1 MNLTEKMALDCGVKI
16 TKPHVDR
23 LFMPTKN
30 ANFIIFDTRS
40 RLENG
45 EYDHYVDVIEL
56 IKDKLKQNNIDI
68 FQICNEKSYRLACD
82 RCFISLNKKQE
93 AYLISKAKLL
103 ITNENYS
110 SYIASAFNTKSV
122 LLYSV
127 FDSRNTAP
135 PWNKDSQIILESNRK
150 GNKPTYGT
158 LKEKPKTINLVDPFK
173 IAKNIL
179 DALRIENNLEKY
191 DLLHIGENY
200 HPKTIDIVPDF
211 IAGPQLL
218 ANNNINLRLDLVE
231 SLNIDVLNYWMQN
244 RKVNIITDKNININL
259 LLPFRSSIVLI
270 TVIISENISELFLK
284 NCKAL
289 GVPIRI
295 FCIDKNKL
303 NEMRLK
309 FIDWNVEEENSS
321 DIKIKEI
328 IKINDKSKFKSSK
341 ILLSK
346 GKQFSCKALWIADKT
361 LDKNEETVILSK
373 EFEEELSFFKIYNE
387 REESIPSSS
396 ITQSVGIN

>member
-56 IKDKLKQNNIDI
+56 IKEKLKQNNIDI

-110 SYIASAFNTKSV
+110 SYIASTFNTKSI

-127 FDSRNTAP
+127 FDPRNTAP
-135 PWNKDSQIILESNRK
+135 PWNKESQIILESNRK

-158 LKEKPKTINLVDPFK
+158 LKEKPKTINLIDPFK

-179 DALRIENNLEKY
+179 DTLNIKNDLQKF

-200 HPKTIDIVPDF
+200 HPKIIEVIPDF

-218 ANNNINLRLDLVE
+218 ANTNINLRLDLVD

-259 LLPFRSSIVLI
+259 LLPFRNNVAAI
-270 TVIISENISELFLK
+270 TVIISENISELYLK

-289 GVPIRI
+289 GVPTRI
-295 FCIDKNKL
+295 FCRDKNKL
-303 NEMRLK
+303 NEIRLK
-309 FIDWNVEEENSS
+309 FIDWDIQEENNSE
-321 DIKIKEI
+321 IKIQEI
-328 IKINDKSKFKSSK
+328 SKINNQSKFKSSK

-346 GKQFSCKALWIADKT
+346 GKQFSCKASWIVDKI
-361 LDKNEETVILSK
+361 LDKNGETVILSK
-373 EFEEELSFFKIYNE
+373 EFEEELEFFKIYNE
-387 REESIPSSS
+387 REESISSSS
-396 ITQSVGIN
+396 IT

>member
-16 TKPHVDR
+16 GKPHIDR

-30 ANFIIFDTRS
+30 DKFIIFDTRS

-68 FQICNEKSYRLACD
+68 FQICHEKSYRLSCD

-93 AYLISKAKLL
+93 AYLISKTQLL

-110 SYIASAFNTKSV
+110 SYIASAFNIKSI
-122 LLYSV
+122 LLYSI
-127 FDSRNTAP
+127 FDPRNTAP
-135 PWNKDSQIILESNRK
+135 PWNKQSQIILESNRK

-158 LKEKPKTINLVDPFK
+158 LKETPKTINLINPFEV
-173 IAKNIL
+173 AKNIL
-179 DALRIENNLEKY
+179 DALNIKNDFEKY
-191 DLLHIGENY
+191 ELVHIGENY
-200 HPKTIDIVPDF
+200 QPKIIEIIPDF

-218 ANNNINLRLDLVE
+218 INNNINLRLDLVD

-244 RKVNIITDKNININL
+244 RKVNIITDKNINVNL
-259 LLPFRSSIVLI
+259 LLPFRSSIAMI
-270 TVIISENISELFLK
+270 TIIISENIAESFLK

-289 GVPIRI
+289 GVPLRI
-295 FCIDKNKL
+295 FCIDKTKL
-303 NEMRLK
+303 NQIRLK
-309 FIDWNVEEENSS
+309 FIDWNIEEENNS
-321 DIKIKEI
+321 DIKFSEI
-328 IKINDKSKFKSSK
+328 NKINNNSKFKSSK
-341 ILLSK
+341 VLLSK
-346 GKQFSCKALWIADKT
+346 GKQFSCKAKWLADKV

-373 EFEEELSFFKIYNE
+373 EFEEELNFFKIYNE
-387 REESIPSSS
+387 REESIPSST
-396 ITQSVGIN
+396 IT